1 MISEAVRR
9 LDGWYCKP
17 LFFRSCSSYL
27 FGELHIIYI
36 CRYHIYLY
44 IYHLNTYNIYNIA
57 ILGPAHNKKHQCGLE
72 VDSISTGLKLRRC
85 SSYR

>member
-1 MISEAVRR
+1 MAGTAS
-9 LDGWYCKP
+9 L
-17 LFFRSCSSYL
+17 CSSVAVALIYL
-27 FGELHIIYI
+27 GNYILYICI

-44 IYHLNTYNIYNIA
+44 IYHLNIYNIYNIA